1 MRKVLG
7 VVFFAL
13 LAGASCSRA
22 LDHDDPAAELA
33 AFKVLDGFEISLFA
47 SEKDGISKPIQ
58 MRWDPQG
65 RLYVMCSVS
74 YPQIKPGE
82 TADDKIVIL
91 EDSDG
96 DGKADKSTVF
106 ASGLYMPMGI
116 EFGQG
121 GLYVGEGSEL
131 LHLKD
136 NDGDG
141 KSDERRVVLRGF
153 GTGDTHQNINNFT
166 WSPGGELFFCQGLHA
181 FSRVETPYGVE
192 KLHSA
197 GVWRLRP
204 RTQRLDGFLG
214 YNMGPQNPWGLVF
227 DDYGQGIICAGNGD
241 GLTWLDAALVKTP
254 RYKEYPKMWAKYRK
268 FAGGDLINGR
278 HLPENMHGLLVT
290 GAFMNNAVD
299 LFLISEDGSGFTAKE
314 QPPLITSTHTS
325 FRPLD
330 AKVGPDGALYICDW
344 YNPVI
349 GHYQAS
355 FRHPGRDKAHGR
367 IWRVTAK
374 GRPLVEKPKLVGKSA
389 AELCEQFKAPERWTR
404 FQAKRMLAEMDSKDV
419 LSAASK
425 WIAQLDPKDPQFER
439 LRLEAFGLY
448 ETHEVVEKE
457 LLGALLRSP
466 DYRARAYATRTVG
479 RWADRLEY
487 PLGLL
492 APMAADDHPRVRLEA
507 VVAASAIPSAR
518 SIEVAASVVDKP
530 MDKFLNFALTQGV
543 HALKEN
549 WQPAFESGQLTFGN
563 NTRRFEYVLKA
574 DGSKDVLGPLLNL
587 LKSETLSPE
596 SRGNILAVLAQIGGP
611 AELAMLL
618 DPKCAT
624 SAAGYD
630 AALHARLLG
639 ELAAA
644 SRQRKVQPSGDLN
657 GALQVLL
664 SKNASAL
671 TRQALALSGVWKIE
685 ALRGELETRAREGTV
700 VALEALADL
709 GGEKS
714 IAVLTALAKP
724 QTAAAEPVA
733 PAIRNTAIIALAR
746 LELGLAADAGAA
758 ALSEMKQVA
767 NPAPL
772 VDAFLARNNGSEAL
786 AAALAKVTVPQDCA
800 KLALR
805 VMSAAGREDKA
816 LRDAFYKYAGV
827 SDEPPA
833 YDAEMVKAI
842 VAEVKQGD
850 PANGEKV
857 FRGTLTNCYACHS
870 IGGAGGQVG
879 PDLSAVGTG
888 MQIDMIV
895 EAIFWPNRQVKEN
908 YSTTLVVTRDGKI
921 MQGYRASEDKQTLT
935 LRDPAKEIVVQIN
948 VADIKTKKEIGSV
961 MPQGLTVGLTR
972 TEIRDLVRFLSELG
986 RPGAFAVNNPVVVRR
1001 WQMLNAMPDGKTEVP
1016 FVPKYS
1022 LASGELPAAEFG
1034 LGILRFEVDV
1044 IKPGKFML
1052 AMNSAKGLSASVDG
1066 SATKLR
1072 ESTELNLEAGRHVVV
1087 LKIDAAARGGA
1098 GLRCEIAPAAESA
1111 GDVRQIIGK

>member
-1 MRKVLG
+1 MRN
-7 VVFFAL
+7 VFAVIAVCL
-13 LAGASCSRA
+13 MAASLPARA
-22 LDHDDPAAELA
+22 LDQDDPEAELA
-33 AFKVLDGFEISLFA
+33 SFKILDGFEISLFA

-82 TADDKIVIL
+82 TADDKIIIL

-116 EFGQG
+116 EFGDG
-121 GLYVGEGSEL
+121 GLYVGQGSEL
-131 LHLKD
+131 LHFKD
-136 NDGDG
+136 TDGDG

-192 KLHSA
+192 KLLSA

-204 RTQRLDGFLG
+204 RTQHLDGFLG

-241 GLTWLDAALVKTP
+241 GVTWLDSALVKTP
-254 RYKEYPKMWAKYRK
+254 HYKEYPKMWAKYRK

-278 HLPENMHGLLVT
+278 HLPESMHGLLVT
-290 GAFMNNAVD
+290 GAFMNNTVD
-299 LFLISEDGSGFTAKE
+299 LFAISDDGSGFTAKE

-330 AKVGPDGALYICDW
+330 TKVGPDGALYICDW

-374 GRPLVEKPKLVGKSA
+374 GRPLVEKPKLAGKSA
-389 AELCEQFKAPERWTR
+389 AELCEVFKSPERWAR
-404 FQAKRMLAEMDSKDV
+404 YQAKRVLADMDPKLV
-419 LSAASK
+419 IPAVAK
-425 WIAQLDPKDPQFER
+425 FIEQLDPKDPQFER
-439 LRLEAFGLY
+439 VRLEAFGVY

-457 LLGALLRSP
+457 LLGKLLRST
-466 DYRARAYATRTVG
+466 DYRTRAYATRTVG

-492 APMAADDHPRVRLEA
+492 APLAADENPRVRLEA
-507 VVAASAIPSAR
+507 VVAASGIPSAR

-530 MDKFLNFALTQGV
+530 MDKFLNFALTQAV

-563 NTRRFEYVLKA
+563 NTKRFEYVLKA

-587 LKSETLSPE
+587 LKSETLSAE
-596 SRGNILAVLAQIGGP
+596 SRGNILVVLAQIGGP

-624 SAAGYD
+624 GAAGYD

-639 ELAAA
+639 ELANAA
-644 SRQRKVQPSGDLN
+644 RQRKIQPTGDLN
-657 GALQVLL
+657 AALQSLL
-664 SKNASAL
+664 AKNDASL
-671 TRQALALSGVWKIE
+671 TRQALVLGGVWKIE
-685 ALRGELETRAREGTV
+685 ALRGEIEKRAREGSDA
-700 VALEALADL
+700 ALEALADL

-714 IAVLTALAKP
+714 IAVLKELAAAKP
-724 QTAAAEPVA
+724 ASTA
-733 PAIRNTAIIALAR
+733 AIIALAR
-746 LELGLAADAGAA
+746 LDLGLAADAGAA
-758 ALSEMKQVA
+758 ALGEMKQNP

-772 VDAFLARNNGSEAL
+772 VDGFLARNNGSDAL
-786 AAALAKVTVPQDCA
+786 AAALAKVTVPADCA

-816 LRDAFYKYAGV
+816 LRDVLNKNAGL

-833 YDAEMVKAI
+833 YDAELVKAI

-895 EAIFWPNRQVKEN
+895 EAVFWPNRQVKEN

-921 MQGYRASEDKQTLT
+921 FQGYRVSEDKQTLV
-935 LRDPAKEIVVQIN
+935 LRDPAKETVHQIN

-972 TEIRDLVRFLSELG
+972 TEIRDLVSFLSQLG
-986 RPGAFAVNNPVVVRR
+986 RPGAYAVNNPAVVRR
-1001 WQMLNAMPDGKTEVP
+1001 WHALSAMPDGKTDVA
-1016 FVPKYS
+1016 FVPKYA
-1022 LASGELPAAEFG
+1022 LVSGELPATEFG
-1034 LGILRFEVDV
+1034 SGILRFEVDV
-1044 IKPGKFML
+1044 IKPGAFTMAL
-1052 AMNSAKGLSASVDG
+1052 NSAKGLSALVDG
-1066 SATKLR
+1066 KPAEVSDATA
-1072 ESTELNLEAGRHVVV
+1072 LNLEAGRHVVV
-1087 LKIDAAARGGA
+1087 LKVDAAARGGM
-1098 GLRCEIAPAAESA
+1098 GIRCEIAPAAGSA